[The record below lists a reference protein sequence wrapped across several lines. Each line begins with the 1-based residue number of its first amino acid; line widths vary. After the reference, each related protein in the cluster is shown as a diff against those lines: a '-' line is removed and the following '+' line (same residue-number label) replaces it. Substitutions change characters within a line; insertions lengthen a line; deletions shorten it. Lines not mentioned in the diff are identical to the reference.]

1 MPPGGGAGNSMDT
14 PAALAA
20 ASMLAAG
27 GVAPGGYGK
36 FVYFSFYWVVDFLVI
51 FKLCLLIIYQLLTNP
66 STPLYPI

>member
-1 MPPGGGAGNSMDT
+1 MPPGGAGSSMDT

-36 FVYFSFYWVVDFLVI
+36 FVYFSFYWDAGGFSCDIYV
-51 FKLCLLIIYQLLTNP
+51 LCLIQYNNC
-66 STPLYPI
+66 

>member
-1 MPPGGGAGNSMDT
+1 MPPGGGAGSSMDT

-36 FVYFSFYWVVDFLVI
+36 FVFIGCLGVVDFLVYL
-51 FKLCLLIIYQLLTNP
+51 FMFLNTLP
-66 STPLYPI
+66 SIPLYPNN